1 MPNEILQKA
10 GIDLKQAEFDVIGT
24 AFTRVLPHQF
34 WVDTKFFVAQIWD
47 NHTLTG
53 EQKRKFVSDQLH
65 KYFQNDLEPILKVF
79 GETFVDI
86 AIKTAVIYT
95 TFEFGPVV
103 GSVAQTIAEP
113 IHSAIQTDLNTK

>member
-34 WVDTKFFVAQIWD
+34 WTDTKFFVKSIWD
-47 NHTLTG
+47 RKDLTG
-53 EQKRKFVSDQLH
+53 EQKRKFVSDQL
-65 KYFQNDLEPILKVF
+65 KIYFKTDLEPILKVF
-79 GETFVDI
+79 GETFIDI

-95 TFEFGPVV
+95 TFELGPIA
-103 GSVAQTIAEP
+103 GSVAQAVANP
-113 IHSAIQTDLNTK
+113 IHAAIQTDLNK